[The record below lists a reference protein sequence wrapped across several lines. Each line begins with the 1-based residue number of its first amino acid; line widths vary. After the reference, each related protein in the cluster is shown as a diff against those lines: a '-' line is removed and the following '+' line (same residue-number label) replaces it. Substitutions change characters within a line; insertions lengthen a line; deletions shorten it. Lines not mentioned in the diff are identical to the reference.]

1 MEQSES
7 MEREHLSL
15 TIVLAVCVVLT
26 GGPVSAN
33 EHTTIPTDL
42 LQRASGSIG
51 TLVQQISP
59 SVVQIAV
66 TGYRPVAGSNGEMA
80 LARARTIGSGV
91 IVDSGGYILT
101 NAHVVEGADRI
112 DVILTGDGLTN
123 RATMRTVKATLVGV
137 TDELD
142 LALLLVPIEGLRAVH
157 IADSTNIQQGELVFA
172 FGSPD
177 GLRNSVSMG
186 MVSALSRQVD
196 ENSPIPYV
204 QTDAAINPG
213 NSGGPLVDISG
224 DLVGI
229 NTFIRSESGGSEGLG
244 FALPSALVALA
255 FPQLRDYGHLHRA
268 VTGLSV
274 QNVTPELVAGLG
286 LGTDSGLIVSNVATG
301 SPAEG
306 AGIRVGDVL
315 TAVDGR
321 RIDSYSLADFYLQ
334 TMSLHDGQVL
344 DVALNRDGTVTSA
357 RLSAVAVPH
366 DCTREATLGSS
377 PGQFVELL
385 GVLVTAIPDDQA
397 ETRHDPGVLVTARV
411 ATPSFDDAGLMPG
424 DVVRSINRAVVTTV
438 DGLRSSVERIA
449 PGGPVVLQV
458 ERDGRLTFIAFTRE

>member
-1 MEQSES
+1 
-7 MEREHLSL
+7 
-15 TIVLAVCVVLT
+15 
-26 GGPVSAN
+26 
-33 EHTTIPTDL
+33 
-42 LQRASGSIG
+42 
-51 TLVQQISP
+51 
-59 SVVQIAV
+59 
-66 TGYRPVAGSNGEMA
+66 
-80 LARARTIGSGV
+80 
-91 IVDSGGYILT
+91 
-101 NAHVVEGADRI
+101 
-112 DVILTGDGLTN
+112 
-123 RATMRTVKATLVGV
+123 MRTVKATLVGV

-244 FALPSALVALA
+244 FALPSALVAVA

-268 VTGLSV
+268 ITGLSV

-286 LGTDSGLIVSNVATG
+286 LGTDSGLIVSNVAPG

-315 TAVDGR
+315 TAIDGR

-344 DVALNRDGTVTSA
+344 DVALNRDGAVTSA

-366 DCTREATLGSS
+366 DCTREVTLGSS
-377 PGQFVELL
+377 PGEFVEVL
-385 GVLVTAIPDDQA
+385 GVLVTAIPDDEA
-397 ETRHDPGVLVTARV
+397 ETHHASGVLVTARV